1 MGIARKA
8 LLRAS
13 HSQWLATKV
22 MRRGFA
28 RRAVKKF
35 MPGEELSDALA
46 AARTLSQ
53 ARIGSLITRLG
64 ESLTGVGDADEVRD
78 HYLDAFNRIK
88 ADRLPTWVSVK
99 PTQLALDHSFDACLA
114 HMRVL
119 AERAV
124 ATGNLLWIDM
134 ESSAYVDPTLE
145 LYRMLKK
152 QYDPVGL
159 AMQAYLFRTSK
170 DLESLLPLKPIVRL
184 VKGAYNEPPDVAFP
198 NKSDTDAAFVTLGE
212 TLLAAAAKKEALP
225 VFGTHDMTIVDRL
238 TKAAT
243 ARGVPDT
250 AYEIHMLYGIRSSEQ
265 RALANAGHT
274 VKCLIS
280 YGSAWFPWYMR
291 RLAERPANVWF
302 VVRSMVG

>member
-1 MGIARKA
+1 MGIARRA

-22 MRRGFA
+22 MRRSFA

-35 MPGEELSDALA
+35 MPGEELGDALT
-46 AARTLSQ
+46 AARSLASQ
-53 ARIGSLITRLG
+53 RIGTLITRLG
-64 ESLTGVGDADEVRD
+64 ESLTGVGDADQVRD
-78 HYLDAFNRIK
+78 HYLGAFDRIK
-88 ADRLPTWVSVK
+88 ADRLPTWISVK

-114 HMRVL
+114 HLRVL
-119 AERAV
+119 AARAA

-134 ESSAYVDPTLE
+134 ESSPYVDPTLE
-145 LYRMLKK
+145 LYRTLKQ

-159 AMQAYLFRTSK
+159 AMQTYLYRTPK
-170 DLESLLPLKPIVRL
+170 DIESLLPLKPIVRL

-198 NKSDTDAAFVTLGE
+198 NKSDTDAAFVSLGE
-212 TLLAAAAKKEALP
+212 TLLAAAATGGALP

-238 TKAAT
+238 TKAAA
-243 ARGVPDT
+243 ARGVSDDK
-250 AYEIHMLYGIRSSEQ
+250 YELHMLYGIRSSEQ
-265 RALANAGHT
+265 RALANAGRT
-274 VKCLIS
+274 VKVLIS

-302 VVRSMVG
+302 VVKSMVG